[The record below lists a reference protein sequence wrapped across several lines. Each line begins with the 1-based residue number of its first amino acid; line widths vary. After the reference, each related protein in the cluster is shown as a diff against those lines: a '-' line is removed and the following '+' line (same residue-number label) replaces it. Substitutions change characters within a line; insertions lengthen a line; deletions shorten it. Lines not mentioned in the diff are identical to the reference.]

1 MPRPTAEARSQL
13 DQYVQALARLG
24 DGLTLNDFRSEAI
37 KEAQRIGRR
46 VQFQAVLMSVV
57 FLTLTIGVLIAQYW
71 LHDSKATPI
80 FAAVWSLAL
89 GGLGAVASIFL
100 HLLKLMPQQTF
111 NSSDQ
116 FEFFGRILLGCLFS
130 MVLSITLVDD
140 VYGFMNSLAALERNP
155 KDRFPMAL
163 APFILG
169 YSIPLVLRLL
179 EKITQ
184 AVELTIGVEDRRTTA
199 TLSRVGRRSN
209 QRTP

>member
-46 VQFQAVLMSVV
+46 VQFHAVLMSVV

-71 LHDSKATPI
+71 LGKATPI

-140 VYGFMNSLAALERNP
+140 VYGFMNSLAASEKTR
-155 KDRFPMAL
+155 DRFPMAL